1 MLVNYNI
8 DDHYYY
14 YYFYYYYRSPARQIA
29 ENVAEPKL
37 CAFSPLPR
45 HLLTA
50 SFSLS
55 KYFCIPFYTHTIY
68 TYNIQYIISNN
79 LEKF

>member
-45 HLLTA
+45 HLRTLLL
-50 SFSLS
+50 SLS
-55 KYFCIPFYTHTIY
+55 PNTFVFHFIHKPSILVT
-68 TYNIQYIISNN
+68 YIISNN